1 MQNDKEVFRF
11 NFTDIIEFLWNW
23 KWHLMLICG
32 VAGIA
37 AAVFSGPYFIKPR
50 YKSEVIFY
58 PTTINSIGNALLT
71 ELNKRESDMLS
82 FGEEEEAENA
92 LQILQ
97 SDNLMERVIRNF
109 DLMGHYGID
118 SNEKF
123 PQTKLKKKIKKNIS
137 FERTRYLS
145 IAITVLDEDPVMAAK
160 IANGISEVYDSVKT
174 EVQQELAMELYK
186 IVESE
191 FRTKEKEVWDL
202 RMTLKKLGEKG
213 VLNVDEQS
221 WAIGDAL
228 YKAKASGSHP
238 ERIKELQNDLDS
250 LGKYGGEYTNTYETL
265 ILELDELSEMR
276 KRYKKAKVD
285 IENTVTHKF
294 VLTQGTPA
302 EKKSYPIRWL
312 IVFGTLVL
320 TLVSAVVVILIGQQI
335 RMIKAK

>member
-1 MQNDKEVFRF
+1 M
-11 NFTDIIEFLWNW
+11 I
-23 KWHLMLICG
+23 ICG
-32 VAGIA
+32 ISGIA

-97 SDNLMERVIRNF
+97 SDNLMLRVIRNF
-109 DLMGHYGID
+109 DLMNHYGID
-118 SNEKF
+118 PNDKY

-213 VLNVDEQS
+213 VLNVDEQA

-228 YKAKASGSHP
+228 YKAKASGNHP

-312 IVFGTLVL
+312 IVFGTLAL
-320 TLVSAVVVILIGQQI
+320 TLVSAIIVILIGQQI
-335 RMIKAK
+335 KTIKAK